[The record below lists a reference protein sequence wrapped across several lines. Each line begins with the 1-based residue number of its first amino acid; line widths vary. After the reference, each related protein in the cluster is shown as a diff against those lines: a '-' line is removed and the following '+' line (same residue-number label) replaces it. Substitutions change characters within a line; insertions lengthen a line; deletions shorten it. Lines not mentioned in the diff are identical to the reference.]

1 MAIWILTLFSYA
13 KWRELLVTYRYL
25 VNRHGVQ
32 TRILTISYLKR
43 MSELHNFTLSGGYGS
58 GFASANFEDAED
70 SRPSGSY
77 NEALGGGG
85 EPIQGIVQTSMG
97 RHLRESQ
104 TSPQL
109 TGVSAQS
116 NWRKHLR
123 EMMVKQNETVLAF
136 LVKPAVEHS
145 IIGPVEGLL
154 RRYAIRQDVDTN
166 AFRTFRDICDIS
178 QNTIQEELSACVAAK
193 GPSSVSEIK
202 AQFNALLE
210 FYKETGN
217 KLLDAENQLKMRV
230 DKMDKIQKRVATVID
245 LQANEAT
252 PELVASLEKY
262 LTVSFRDMDIE
273 SQYKSIVQL
282 YQKHIALRE
291 AIQLFKTTN
300 VTQEPLCPICLH
312 DSIATAISPCG
323 HTFCSTCAKRMASE
337 CGVCRGRIRDRLK
350 LFFT

>member
-1 MAIWILTLFSYA
+1 
-13 KWRELLVTYRYL
+13 
-25 VNRHGVQ
+25 
-32 TRILTISYLKR
+32 

-85 EPIQGIVQTSMG
+85 EPIQGIVQASMG

-104 TSPQL
+104 PSPQL
-109 TGVSAQS
+109 SGLSAHTT

-136 LVKPAVEHS
+136 LLRPAVEQS

-154 RRYAIRQDVDTN
+154 RRYAIRQDIDTN
-166 AFRTFRDICDIS
+166 AIKTFQQICDIS
-178 QNTIQEELSACVAAK
+178 GSTIQEELASCVAAK
-193 GPSSVSEIK
+193 GSSTVSEIK
-202 AQFNALLE
+202 AQVNALIE
-210 FYKETGN
+210 FYKETGER
-217 KLLDAENQLKMRV
+217 LLDAENQLKARV
-230 DKMDKIQKRVATVID
+230 EKMDKIQKRVATVID
-245 LQANEAT
+245 LQTNEAT
-252 PELVASLEKY
+252 PDLIASLEKY

-273 SQYKSIVQL
+273 SQYKAIVKL

-291 AIQLFKTTN
+291 AIQLFKVSH

-323 HTFCSTCAKRMASE
+323 HTFCSTCAKRMATE

>member
-1 MAIWILTLFSYA
+1 MWTTYKILEKSVQ
-13 KWRELLVTYRYL
+13 KRLLTF
-25 VNRHGVQ
+25 
-32 TRILTISYLKR
+32 SYLKR
-43 MSELHNFTLSGGYGS
+43 MSELHNFSLSGGYGS

-77 NEALGGGG
+77 VEALGGGG
-85 EPIQGIVQTSMG
+85 EPIQGIVQASMG
-97 RHLRESQ
+97 RHLRESLPV
-104 TSPQL
+104 SPQL
-109 TGVSAQS
+109 SGLSAHTT

-136 LVKPAVEHS
+136 LARPAVEHS
-145 IIGPVEGLL
+145 IVGPVEAML
-154 RRYAIRQDVDTN
+154 RRYAIRQDLDMN
-166 AFRTFRDICDIS
+166 AIKTFKQICDIS
-178 QNTIQEELSACVAAK
+178 GSSSILIQEEIAAVIAKK
-193 GPSSVSEIK
+193 GSSSVSEIK
-202 AQFNALLE
+202 AQVNALLE

-217 KLLDAENQLKMRV
+217 KLMDAENQLKMRV

-245 LQANEAT
+245 LQTNEAT

-282 YQKHIALRE
+282 YQKHIALRD
-291 AIQLFKTTN
+291 AIQLFKASN

-323 HTFCSTCAKRMASE
+323 HTFCSTCAKRMATE

>member
-1 MAIWILTLFSYA
+1 MISSETQ
-13 KWRELLVTYRYL
+13 T
-25 VNRHGVQ
+25 RHTRNTRNTIHTSVQ
-32 TRILTISYLKR
+32 TRLLPFSYLKR

-85 EPIQGIVQTSMG
+85 EPIQGIVQASMG
-97 RHLRESQ
+97 RHLRESLPT

-109 TGVSAQS
+109 SALS
-116 NWRKHLR
+116 AHTTNWRKHLR

-136 LVKPAVEHS
+136 LVRPSVEHS

-166 AFRTFRDICDIS
+166 SIRTFRDICDLS
-178 QNTIQEELSACVAAK
+178 GAASIQEELATCVAAK
-193 GPSSVSEIK
+193 GSSTLSEIK
-202 AQFNALLE
+202 AQVNALIE

-217 KLLDAENQLKMRV
+217 KLLDAENQLKLRV
-230 DKMDKIQKRVATVID
+230 EKMDKIQKRVATVID
-245 LQANEAT
+245 LQTNEAT

-282 YQKHIALRE
+282 YQKHMALRE
-291 AIQLFKTTN
+291 AIQLFKVSH

-323 HTFCSTCAKRMASE
+323 HTFCSTCAKRMATE

>member
-1 MAIWILTLFSYA
+1 
-13 KWRELLVTYRYL
+13 
-25 VNRHGVQ
+25 
-32 TRILTISYLKR
+32 

-77 NEALGGGG
+77 IEALGGGG
-85 EPIQGIVQTSMG
+85 EPIQGIVQASMG
-97 RHLRESQ
+97 RHLRESLPT

-109 TGVSAQS
+109 SGLSAHTN

-123 EMMVKQNETVLAF
+123 EMMVKQNETVLGF
-136 LVKPAVEHS
+136 LARPAVEHS
-145 IIGPVEGLL
+145 IVGPVEELL

-166 AFRTFRDICDIS
+166 AIKTFKQVCDVS
-178 QNTIQEELSACVAAK
+178 GSAQEELAACVATK
-193 GPSSVSEIK
+193 GPSTISEIK
-202 AQFNALLE
+202 AQVNALLE
-210 FYKETGN
+210 LYKETGN
-217 KLLDAENQLKMRV
+217 KLMDAENQLKMRV

-245 LQANEAT
+245 LQTNEAT

-273 SQYKSIVQL
+273 SQYKTIIQL
-282 YQKHIALRE
+282 YQKHMALRD
-291 AIQLFKTTN
+291 AIQVFKATN

-323 HTFCSTCAKRMASE
+323 HTFCSTCAKRMATE

>member
-1 MAIWILTLFSYA
+1 
-13 KWRELLVTYRYL
+13 
-25 VNRHGVQ
+25 
-32 TRILTISYLKR
+32 

-77 NEALGGGG
+77 VEALGG
-85 EPIQGIVQTSMG
+85 ESIQGIVQTSMG
-97 RHLRESQ
+97 RHLRESPA
-104 TSPQL
+104 SSQL
-109 TGVSAQS
+109 TGLSAS

-123 EMMVKQNETVLAF
+123 EMMVKQNETVLSF
-136 LVKPAVEHS
+136 LVKPSSEHN
-145 IIGPVEGLL
+145 IIGPVEALL
-154 RRYAIRQDVDTN
+154 RRYAIRQDVDN
-166 AFRTFRDICDIS
+166 NSIKTFQELCDIS
-178 QNTIQEELSACVAAK
+178 QNTIQEELAACVGTK

-202 AQFNALLE
+202 AQFNALLDL
-210 FYKETGN
+210 YKETGN
-217 KLLDAENQLKMRV
+217 KLLDAENDLKIMLE
-230 DKMDKIQKRVATVID
+230 KMDKIQKRVATVID
-245 LQANEAT
+245 LQTNEAT

-262 LTVSFRDMDIE
+262 LSVTFRDMDIE
-273 SQYKSIVQL
+273 TQYKAIIKL
-282 YQKHIALRE
+282 YQKHVVLRDS
-291 AIQLFKTTN
+291 IQLFKIN

>member
-1 MAIWILTLFSYA
+1 MD
-13 KWRELLVTYRYL
+13 
-25 VNRHGVQ
+25 G
-32 TRILTISYLKR
+32 
-43 MSELHNFTLSGGYGS
+43 LHNFTLSGGYGS

-77 NEALGGGG
+77 VEALGGGG
-85 EPIQGIVQTSMG
+85 EPIQGIVQASMG
-97 RHLRESQ
+97 RHLRESPS
-104 TSPQL
+104 SPQL
-109 TGVSAQS
+109 SGLSAQS

-123 EMMVKQNETVLAF
+123 EMMVKQNENVLAF
-136 LVKPAVEHS
+136 LVKPAVEHT
-145 IIGPVEGLL
+145 IIGPVEALL

-166 AFRTFRDICDIS
+166 LIKTFQQLCDIS
-178 QNTIQEELSACVAAK
+178 GNIIQEELAACVATK

-202 AQFNALLE
+202 AQANALIE

-230 DKMDKIQKRVATVID
+230 EKMDKIQKRVATIID
-245 LQANEAT
+245 LQTNEAT

-273 SQYKSIVQL
+273 SQYKAIVKL
-282 YQKHIALRE
+282 YQKHIALRD
-291 AIQLFKTTN
+291 AIQVFKISH

-323 HTFCSTCAKRMASE
+323 HTFCSTCAKRMSSE

>member
-1 MAIWILTLFSYA
+1 
-13 KWRELLVTYRYL
+13 
-25 VNRHGVQ
+25 
-32 TRILTISYLKR
+32 
-43 MSELHNFTLSGGYGS
+43 MSELPSFSLTSGYGS
-58 GFASANFEDAED
+58 GFASADFGDAED

-77 NEALGGGG
+77 LEALGGGG
-85 EPIQGIVQTSMG
+85 EPIQGIVQASMG
-97 RHLRESQ
+97 RHLRESLPT

-109 TGVSAQS
+109 SGLSAHTN

-123 EMMVKQNETVLAF
+123 EMMVKQNETVLGF
-136 LVKPAVEHS
+136 LARPAVEHS
-145 IIGPVEGLL
+145 IVGPVEALL

-166 AFRTFRDICDIS
+166 AIKTFKQVCDIS
-178 QNTIQEELSACVAAK
+178 GSAQEELAACVATK
-193 GPSSVSEIK
+193 GPSTISEIK
-202 AQFNALLE
+202 AQVNALLE
-210 FYKETGN
+210 LYKETGN
-217 KLLDAENQLKMRV
+217 KLMDAENQLKMRV

-245 LQANEAT
+245 LQTNEAM

-273 SQYKSIVQL
+273 SQYKTIIQL

-291 AIQLFKTTN
+291 AIQLFKVSH

-323 HTFCSTCAKRMASE
+323 HTFCSTCAKRMATE

>member
-1 MAIWILTLFSYA
+1 
-13 KWRELLVTYRYL
+13 
-25 VNRHGVQ
+25 
-32 TRILTISYLKR
+32 

-77 NEALGGGG
+77 VEALGGSG
-85 EPIQGIVQTSMG
+85 EPIQGIVQASMG
-97 RHLRESQ
+97 RHLRESLPA
-104 TSPQL
+104 SPPL
-109 TGVSAQS
+109 SGLSAHTT

-136 LVKPAVEHS
+136 LVRPAVEHS

-166 AFRTFRDICDIS
+166 SIRTFRDICDLS
-178 QNTIQEELSACVAAK
+178 GSTIQEELAACVAKK
-193 GPSSVSEIK
+193 GSSTVSEIK
-202 AQFNALLE
+202 AQVNALIE
-210 FYKETGN
+210 FYKETGER
-217 KLLDAENQLKMRV
+217 LLDAENQLKARV
-230 DKMDKIQKRVATVID
+230 EKMDKIQKRVATVID
-245 LQANEAT
+245 LQTNEAT
-252 PELVASLEKY
+252 PDLIASLEKY
-262 LTVSFRDMDIE
+262 LTVSFRDMEIE
-273 SQYKSIVQL
+273 YQYKAIVKL

-291 AIQLFKTTN
+291 AIQLFKVSH

-323 HTFCSTCAKRMASE
+323 HTFCSTCAKRMATE

>member
-1 MAIWILTLFSYA
+1 
-13 KWRELLVTYRYL
+13 
-25 VNRHGVQ
+25 
-32 TRILTISYLKR
+32 

-77 NEALGGGG
+77 IEALGGGG
-85 EPIQGIVQTSMG
+85 EPIQGIVQASMG
-97 RHLRESQ
+97 RHIRESLPT

-109 TGVSAQS
+109 TSLSAHTS

-136 LVKPAVEHS
+136 LVRPSTEHG
-145 IIGPVEGLL
+145 IIGPVEAIL
-154 RRYAIRQDVDTN
+154 RRYAIRQDVDQN
-166 AFRTFRDICDIS
+166 SIRTFRDICDLS
-178 QNTIQEELSACVAAK
+178 GSTIQDEIAACVAAK
-193 GPSSVSEIK
+193 GSSTVSEIK
-202 AQFNALLE
+202 TQVNALIE

-217 KLLDAENQLKMRV
+217 KLMDAENQLKLRV
-230 DKMDKIQKRVATVID
+230 ERLDKIQKRVATVID
-245 LQANEAT
+245 LQTNEAT

-262 LTVSFRDMDIE
+262 LAVSFRDMEIE
-273 SQYKSIVQL
+273 SQYKAIIQL

-291 AIQLFKTTN
+291 AIQLFKTSH

-312 DSIATAISPCG
+312 DAIGTAISPCG
-323 HTFCSTCAKRMASE
+323 HTFCSTCAKRMATE

>member
-1 MAIWILTLFSYA
+1 MD
-13 KWRELLVTYRYL
+13 
-25 VNRHGVQ
+25 G
-32 TRILTISYLKR
+32 
-43 MSELHNFTLSGGYGS
+43 LHNFTLSGGYGS
-58 GFASANFEDAED
+58 GFASVNFEDAED

-77 NEALGGGG
+77 VEALGGNDA
-85 EPIQGIVQTSMG
+85 IQGIVQASMG
-97 RHLRESQ
+97 RHLREAPV
-104 TSPQL
+104 SPQL
-109 TGVSAQS
+109 SALS
-116 NWRKHLR
+116 AHTTNWRKHLR

-136 LVKPAVEHS
+136 LARPAVEHS
-145 IIGPVEGLL
+145 IVGPVEAIL

-166 AFRTFRDICDIS
+166 AIKTFKQICDVS
-178 QNTIQEELSACVAAK
+178 GSVQEELAACVATK
-193 GPSSVSEIK
+193 GPSTVSEIK

-217 KLLDAENQLKMRV
+217 KLMDAENQLKLRV
-230 DKMDKIQKRVATVID
+230 EKMDKIQKRVATVID
-245 LQANEAT
+245 LQTNEAT

-282 YQKHIALRE
+282 YQKHIALRD
-291 AIQLFKTTN
+291 AIQLFKATN

-323 HTFCSTCAKRMASE
+323 HTFCSTCAKRMATE